1 MEEQTEVT
9 VEEQEVEQTA
19 ILQSQSIDESEQSQV
34 DNTNALLEQIE
45 QQKAELRSFQV
56 DNALKEKGL
65 SSFKSIF
72 DVFAKQEV
80 TVEEQVS
87 AIEQAVYAILM
98 EKAYQPKEVAKQQA
112 YEQAIN
118 DGDVKGAIGFKLGKF
133 FGK

>member
-9 VEEQEVEQTA
+9 VEETTNSNTVV
-19 ILQSQSIDESEQSQV
+19 DESEQSQV

-45 QQKAELRSFQV
+45 QQKAELRAFQV

-72 DVFAKQEV
+72 DVFTKQDV
-80 TVEEQVS
+80 TVDEQVT
-87 AIEQAVYAILM
+87 AIEQAVNAILM

-118 DGDVKGAIGFKLGKF
+118 DGDVNSAIKFKLSKF
-133 FGK
+133 FSK

>member
-9 VEEQEVEQTA
+9 VEEQQVEETA
-19 ILQSQSIDESEQSQV
+19 NSNSVVDETEQSQV

-65 SSFKSIF
+65 TSFKSIF
-72 DVFAKQEV
+72 DVFAKQDV
-80 TVEEQVS
+80 TVDEQVT
-87 AIEQAVYAILM
+87 AIEQAVNAILM

-118 DGDVKGAIGFKLGKF
+118 DGDVNSAIKFKLSKF

>member
-9 VEEQEVEQTA
+9 VEEQEVEQTV

-34 DNTNALLEQIE
+34 DNTNTLLEQIE
-45 QQKAELRSFQV
+45 RQKAELRAFQI
-56 DNALKEKGL
+56 DNELREKGL
-65 SSFKSIF
+65 SPFKSIF

-80 TVEEQVS
+80 TVDEQVT
-87 AIEQAVYAILM
+87 AIEQAVNAILM

-118 DGDVKGAIGFKLGKF
+118 SGDVKGALNFKLSKF